1 MENKIAI
8 LVLAGLV
15 VLGIIGTITVMNT
28 ETTAQISYQ
37 IYERPPVL
45 SRVLTTDKCEAPEAD
60 KTLSREECIS
70 TGSWNCAYLYPITAG
85 GAQNACLQPCI
96 TEITAKCR

>member
-15 VLGIIGTITVMNT
+15 VLGIIGAITVMNT
-28 ETTAQISYQ
+28 ETTAQLSYQ
-37 IYERPPVL
+37 VYERPPVL
-45 SRVLTTDKCEAPEAD
+45 SKSLTTDQCESPQAD
-60 KTLSREECIS
+60 TALSKEECIAK
-70 TGSWNCAYLYPITAG
+70 GSWDCAYLYPITGG

-96 TEITAKCR
+96 TIATAKCR